1 MCAGVDVPAG
11 HTLQEFYL
19 SKNEGEAK
27 KTYEAGRERIK
38 KLKDSTKKKKG
49 GRKVKVAVEEKA
61 VQLGMSVCVCVQ
73 HTRRRTHNCRWS
85 GGFPIT
91 IAAATPSVL
100 PTYVRIYGSHR
111 CVRA

>member
-1 MCAGVDVPAG
+1 MCAGVDIPAG

-61 VQLGMSVCVCVQ
+61 VQLGMCVCR
-73 HTRRRTHNCRWS
+73 HTRRHTHNCRWS
-85 GGFPIT
+85 GDFPIT
-91 IAAATPSVL
+91 IAAIFSA
-100 PTYVRIYGSHR
+100 TYVHMYVWLSQ
-111 CVRA
+111 VYA